1 MNEDVVKKWILKA
14 ENDLKTGKDEQ
25 ASSNP
30 ATDMV
35 CFHMQ
40 QCVKKYL
47 KAFLILH
54 GREISKTHNITFLV
68 RQCMEIDKAFG
79 NLPEDDLDS
88 LTDYAVE
95 VRYPDDFYMPSSSEA
110 GKAIEIAELVRR
122 FVREK
127 LGLEGVSNA
136 MNNKEETG

>member
-1 MNEDVVKKWILKA
+1 MNEDVVKKWIIKG
-14 ENDLKTGKDEQ
+14 EHDLKTGKDEL
-25 ASSNP
+25 SSVEP

-40 QCVKKYL
+40 QCVEKHL
-47 KAFLILH
+47 KAFLIFH

-68 RQCMEIDKAFG
+68 RQCMEIDAAFG
-79 NLPEDDLDS
+79 NLPENDLES

-95 VRYPDDFYMPSSSEA
+95 VRYPDDFYMPSVEETQ
-110 GKAIEIAELVRR
+110 KTVEIAEFVRR

-127 LGLEGVSNA
+127 LNFENREGQ
-136 MNNKEETG
+136 

>member
-1 MNEDVVKKWILKA
+1 MNEDVVKKWIMKA
-14 ENDLKTGKDEQ
+14 DNDLKTGKDEQ
-25 ASSNP
+25 ASIVP

-40 QCVKKYL
+40 QCVEKYL
-47 KAFLILH
+47 KAFLIFH

-68 RQCMEIDKAFG
+68 RQCMEIDAAFG
-79 NLPEDDLDS
+79 NLPEDDLER

-95 VRYPDDFYMPSSSEA
+95 ARYPDDFYMPSSSEA
-110 GKAIEIAELVRR
+110 GKAIEIAEFVRR

-127 LGLEGVSNA
+127 LGLEGGSNA